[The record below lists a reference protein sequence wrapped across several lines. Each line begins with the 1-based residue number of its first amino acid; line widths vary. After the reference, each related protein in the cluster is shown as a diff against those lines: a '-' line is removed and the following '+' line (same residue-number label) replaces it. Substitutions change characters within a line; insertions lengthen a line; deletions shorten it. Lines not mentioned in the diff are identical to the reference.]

1 MAALQDVPPLPFILG
16 LSALLSFV
24 FWGATRFLGGP
35 SRSLPLPPGPPGLPV
50 IGNML
55 DFPKERPWLKF
66 KELGNIYGECESRPV
81 IRLICNYNSLG
92 DILSLRM
99 VDQQLIIVN
108 DYDTAIDL
116 LEKRS
121 SIYSSRTSTPM
132 YKL

>member
-1 MAALQDVPPLPFILG
+1 MPI
-16 LSALLSFV
+16 
-24 FWGATRFLGGP
+24 
-35 SRSLPLPPGPPGLPV
+35 

-66 KELGNIYGECESRPV
+66 KELGNKYGECESHPV
-81 IRLICNYNSLG
+81 IRLVCNYTSLG
-92 DILSLRM
+92 DIISLRM